1 MLLVTMMISIIRRML
16 TMVMRWRRR
25 MIMKMWIISML
36 KITHRVSVGNEFKV
50 HIFPFNL
57 HFLHGLLQ
65 TKLLAGRTTYLI
77 KSVEEQVNTIKYH
90 SLTFYKMHI
99 LHTVLCTFPK
109 VVTRRICQTIKS
121 FSSCWLFPLFSGPYW
136 VIQGGLL
143 QGVKLTFFSLIAT
156 WLLNSSKW

>member
-1 MLLVTMMISIIRRML
+1 MLVTMMIMIIRRML
-16 TMVMRWRRR
+16 TMAMRWRRR
-25 MIMKMWIISML
+25 MITKMWISML

-90 SLTFYKMHI
+90 SLTFYNMHI
-99 LHTVLCTFPK
+99 LHTVLCTFPT
-109 VVTRRICQTIKS
+109 VITRRICQTIKS
-121 FSSCWLFPLFSGPYW
+121 FFSCWLFPLFSGPYW

>member
-16 TMVMRWRRR
+16 TMTMRRR
-25 MIMKMWIISML
+25 RTTIMKMWTISML

-99 LHTVLCTFPK
+99 LHTVLCTFPT

-121 FSSCWLFPLFSGPYW
+121 FFGCWLFPLFSGPFW

>member
-1 MLLVTMMISIIRRML
+1 MRMLVTMMITIIRRML
-16 TMVMRWRRR
+16 TMVMRRRTT
-25 MIMKMWIISML
+25 IMKMWTISML

-50 HIFPFNL
+50 HIFPLNL
-57 HFLHGLLQ
+57 HFLHGLFQ

-99 LHTVLCTFPK
+99 LHTVLCTFPT
-109 VVTRRICQTIKS
+109 VITRRICQTIKS
-121 FSSCWLFPLFSGPYW
+121 FISCWLIHLFSGPYW
-136 VIQGGLL
+136 VIQG
-143 QGVKLTFFSLIAT
+143 VKLTFFPLIAT

>member
-1 MLLVTMMISIIRRML
+1 MLVTMMISIIRRML
-16 TMVMRWRRR
+16 TMTMRRR
-25 MIMKMWIISML
+25 RTTTIMKMWTISML
-36 KITHRVSVGNEFKV
+36 KTTHRVSVGNEFKV

-99 LHTVLCTFPK
+99 LHTVLCTFLK

-121 FSSCWLFPLFSGPYW
+121 FISCWLFPLFSGPYW
-136 VIQGGLL
+136 VIQGVIL

-156 WLLNSSKW
+156 WLLNSSEW

>member
-1 MLLVTMMISIIRRML
+1 MLVTMMISIIRRML
-16 TMVMRWRRR
+16 TMTMRRR
-25 MIMKMWIISML
+25 RTTTIMKMWTISML
-36 KITHRVSVGNEFKV
+36 KTTHRVSVGNEFKV

-90 SLTFYKMHI
+90 SLTFYNMHI
-99 LHTVLCTFPK
+99 LHTVLCTFLK

-121 FSSCWLFPLFSGPYW
+121 FISCWLFPLFSGPYW
-136 VIQGGLL
+136 VIQGVIL

>member
-1 MLLVTMMISIIRRML
+1 MLVTMMISIIRRML
-16 TMVMRWRRR
+16 TMVMRRRR
-25 MIMKMWIISML
+25 MIMKMWTISML

-50 HIFPFNL
+50 HIFPLNL

-99 LHTVLCTFPK
+99 LHTVLCTFPT
-109 VVTRRICQTIKS
+109 VITRRICQTIKS
-121 FSSCWLFPLFSGPYW
+121 FISCWLFPLFSGPYW
-136 VIQGGLL
+136 VIQGWYCRAWNLL
-143 QGVKLTFFSLIAT
+143 FFL
-156 WLLNSSKW
+156 W

>member
-1 MLLVTMMISIIRRML
+1 MLVTMMISIIRRML
-16 TMVMRWRRR
+16 TMVMRRRRR

-50 HIFPFNL
+50 HIFPLNL

-77 KSVEEQVNTIKYH
+77 KSVKEQVNTIKYH
-90 SLTFYKMHI
+90 SLTFYNMHI
-99 LHTVLCTFPK
+99 LHTVLCTFLK

-121 FSSCWLFPLFSGPYW
+121 FISCWLFPLFSGPYW